1 MNEVIELLLNL
12 NVEVKRIAACIR
24 QFQKTPLEQ
33 FNETWLDAQEVMQ
46 ALHISTRTLQTLRDK
61 EILPFSRINGKFYYK
76 LSDIEQLLESNYS
89 PFKSNNH
96 GL

>member
-1 MNEVIELLLNL
+1 MREVIDLLLNL
-12 NVEVKRIAACIR
+12 TEEVKRIAACIK
-24 QFQKTPLEQ
+24 QFRKTPLEQ

-46 ALHISTRTLQTLRDK
+46 ALHISTRTLQTLRDN
-61 EILPFSRINGKFYYK
+61 ETLPFSRINGKFYYK

-89 PFKSNNH
+89 PFKSDKN